1 MHSGM
6 VTVGL
11 ILIVAGLLG
20 YMYADNQPDL
30 DQQPEMAPDNMG
42 MDWRL
47 IRTVSAAGTLTGLVL
62 LVVGAIP
69 DTHDYE
75 EETV

>member
-1 MHSGM
+1 M
-6 VTVGL
+6 TVGL

-20 YMYADNQPDL
+20 YMTADDQPDL
-30 DQQPEMAPDNMG
+30 DEQPEMAPDNMG

-47 IRTVSAAGTLTGLVL
+47 IRTVSAAGALTGLVL
-62 LVVGAIP
+62 LIVGAIP

-75 EETV
+75 DEQV